1 MDTVHSAITE
11 PVRRL
16 EVFTGAGRRRKWS
29 DEDKAR
35 IVAEIVASGDSVCSV
50 ARRHGLS
57 PQQLFGWRRQLRG
70 AAGGPFRIGR
80 STVCAGGGG
89 RRGAGAALGRIAATP
104 SRPLAPVT
112 RTLFGTICFWAVTF
126 IRLTSFPGSFRLPFM
141 LPTQTTFLQPG
152 GEHRNHFAAS
162 EPPRV

>member
-1 MDTVHSAITE
+1 MDTVHGAITE

-57 PQQLFGWRRQLRG
+57 PQQLFGWRRQLRD
-70 AAGGPFRIGR
+70 AAVDYSEEQEVEFVPA
-80 STVCAGGGG
+80 VVDAVVP
-89 RRGAGAALGRIAATP
+89 APALGRERKAVRCKAKTDSGIIEIEVDGITIRAGRGADTTMIASIVQTLKA
-104 SRPLAPVT
+104 SR
-112 RTLFGTICFWAVTF
+112 
-126 IRLTSFPGSFRLPFM
+126 
-141 LPTQTTFLQPG
+141 
-152 GEHRNHFAAS
+152 
-162 EPPRV
+162 

>member
-1 MDTVHSAITE
+1 MDTVHTAITE

-57 PQQLFGWRRQLRG
+57 PQQLFGWRRQLRE
-70 AAGGPFRIGR
+70 AASGR
-80 STVCAGGGG
+80 SEADEVQFVPAVVDAVVPAPTAHRERKAVRRPDSGIIEIEVDGITIRAG
-89 RRGAGAALGRIAATP
+89 RGADTAMIASIVQALKA
-104 SRPLAPVT
+104 SR
-112 RTLFGTICFWAVTF
+112 
-126 IRLTSFPGSFRLPFM
+126 
-141 LPTQTTFLQPG
+141 
-152 GEHRNHFAAS
+152 
-162 EPPRV
+162 

>member
-1 MDTVHSAITE
+1 MDTVRSAIAE

-57 PQQLFGWRRQLRG
+57 PQQLFGWRRHLRE
-70 AAGGPFRIGR
+70 AAGGHSEADKVQFVPAVVEAVYRRRLLTRAQSGAPGR
-80 STVCAGGGG
+80 
-89 RRGAGAALGRIAATP
+89 
-104 SRPLAPVT
+104 
-112 RTLFGTICFWAVTF
+112 
-126 IRLTSFPGSFRLPFM
+126 
-141 LPTQTTFLQPG
+141 
-152 GEHRNHFAAS
+152 
-162 EPPRV
+162 